1 MSGSVLLLI
10 YKYVSNNP
18 VPEVLPVLKA
28 VIIIIHFDV
37 FTVVLYKCLLYTTG
51 TADIELT
58 LHALR
63 GL

>member
-10 YKYVSNNP
+10 YKYFSNNP

-37 FTVVLYKCLLYTTG
+37 FTVLYKCLLYTTG

-63 GL
+63 SL